1 MNEATTDAGLLGFP
15 GVGPLWLSVQLAA
28 LTMLVLLVIGTP
40 LAWWLAQT
48 KSRSKSVVQAI
59 VALPIV
65 LPPTVMGF
73 YLLIVLG
80 PNGAIGRWWVELTGN
95 ALTFSFSG
103 LVIASCLYSL
113 PFAVQPLM
121 SAFESLDRRNLEAA
135 WTLGA
140 SHRDAFFSV
149 ALPLSLHGYLNAAV
163 LSFAH
168 TLGEFGV
175 VLMVGGNIPG
185 ETRVISIA
193 IYDQV
198 ESLNYAAAHQ
208 LSAVLLVFAFAI
220 LVTMFV
226 INRRWRQ

>member
-1 MNEATTDAGLLGFP
+1 MSEPGIFGFS
-15 GVGPLWLSVQLAA
+15 GAGPLWLSVQLAA
-28 LTMLVLLVIGTP
+28 TTMVILIVVGTP
-40 LAWWLAQT
+40 LAWWLART
-48 KSRSKSVVQAI
+48 PSRWKSVVQAI

-65 LPPTVMGF
+65 LPPTVLGF
-73 YLLIVLG
+73 YLLVVLG
-80 PNGAIGRWWVELTGN
+80 PNGAIGSWWVELTGET
-95 ALTFSFSG
+95 LTFSFTG

-113 PFAVQPLM
+113 PFAVQPLLG
-121 SAFESLDRRNLEAA
+121 AFEALDKRDLEAA

-140 SHRDAFFSV
+140 SRLDAFFSIAV
-149 ALPLSLHGYLNAAV
+149 PQSIRGYLGAVV

-198 ESLNYAAAHQ
+198 ESLNYASAHQ
-208 LSAVLLVFAFAI
+208 LSAILLAFAFLVLLA
-220 LVTMFV
+220 MFV
-226 INRRWRQ
+226 INRRWERQ

>member
-1 MNEATTDAGLLGFP
+1 MPDSSLFGFS
-15 GVGPLWLSVQLAA
+15 GAGPLLLSVQLAA
-28 LTMLVLLVIGTP
+28 TTMVILIVVSTP
-40 LAWWLAQT
+40 LAWWL
-48 KSRSKSVVQAI
+48 SRTPSRWKSVVQAI

-65 LPPTVMGF
+65 LPPTVLGF
-73 YLLIVLG
+73 YLLVVLG
-80 PNGAIGRWWVELTGN
+80 PNGAIGSWWVELTGET
-95 ALTFSFSG
+95 LTFSFSG

-113 PFAVQPLM
+113 PFAVQPLLG
-121 SAFESLDRRNLEAA
+121 AFEALDKRDLEAA

-140 SHRDAFFSV
+140 SRLDAFFSIAV
-149 ALPLSLHGYLNAAV
+149 PQSIRGYLGAVV

-198 ESLNYAAAHQ
+198 ESLNYASAHR
-208 LSAVLLVFAFAI
+208 LSAILLAFAFFVLLAMFAI
-220 LVTMFV
+220 
-226 INRRWRQ
+226 NKRWERQ

>member
-1 MNEATTDAGLLGFP
+1 MPETSISSFSAT
-15 GVGPLWLSVQLAA
+15 GPLWLSVQLAA
-28 LTMLVLLVIGTP
+28 TTMLILIAVGTP
-40 LAWWLAQT
+40 LAWWLART
-48 KSRSKSVVQAI
+48 ESRWKSVVQAI

-65 LPPTVMGF
+65 LPPTVLGF

-80 PNGAIGRWWVELTGN
+80 PNGAVGSWWVELTGE

-103 LVIASCLYSL
+103 LVIASCFYSL
-113 PFAVQPLM
+113 PFAVQPLLA
-121 SAFESLDRRNLEAA
+121 AFESLDRHDLEAA

-140 SHRDAFFSV
+140 SKLDAFFSIAV
-149 ALPLSLHGYLNAAV
+149 PLSARGFLGAAV

-198 ESLNYAAAHQ
+198 ESLNYASAHR
-208 LSAVLLVFAFAI
+208 LSAILLVFAFMV
-220 LVTMFV
+220 LFTMFA
-226 INRRWRQ
+226 INRRWERR

>member
-1 MNEATTDAGLLGFP
+1 MNLIGPAGL
-15 GVGPLWLSVQLAA
+15 GPLWLSVQLAVV
-28 LTMLVLLVIGTP
+28 TMLLLLAISTP

-48 KSRSKSVVQAI
+48 KSRARSVVQAV

-73 YLLIVLG
+73 YLLILLG
-80 PNGAIGRWWVELTGN
+80 PNGAIGEWWVQLTGN

-103 LVIASCLYSL
+103 LVIASCVYSL

-121 SAFESLDRRNLEAA
+121 SAFESIDRGHLEAA

-140 SHRDAFFSV
+140 SRRDAFFSV
-149 ALPLSLHGYLNAAV
+149 AVPLSLHGYLNAAV

-198 ESLNYAAAHQ
+198 ESLNYTAAHQ
-208 LSAVLLVFAFAI
+208 LSAVLLVFAFTI
-220 LVTMFV
+220 LVAMFV
-226 INRRWRQ
+226 INQRWQR

>member
-1 MNEATTDAGLLGFP
+1 MNL
-15 GVGPLWLSVQLAA
+15 GPLWLSLQLATI
-28 LTMLVLLVIGTP
+28 TMILLLLIATP
-40 LAWWLAQT
+40 LGWWLART
-48 KSRSKSVVQAI
+48 ASRAKPVVQAV

-80 PNGAIGRWWVELTGN
+80 PTGAIGQWWVQVTGN
-95 ALTFSFSG
+95 ALTFTFTG

-121 SAFESLDRRNLEAA
+121 TAFESVGRRDLEAA

-140 SHRDAFFSV
+140 SKRDAFFSI
-149 ALPLSLHGYLNAAV
+149 ALPQSTHGYFAAAV

-198 ESLNYAAAHQ
+198 ESLNYAAAHE
-208 LSAVLLVFAFAI
+208 LSALLLIIAFA
-220 LVTMFV
+220 LLFAMFLL
-226 INRRWRQ
+226 NRRWVR

>member
-1 MNEATTDAGLLGFP
+1 MNL
-15 GVGPLWLSVQLAA
+15 GPLWLSVQLATV
-28 LTMLVLLVIGTP
+28 TMLLLLVIATP
-40 LAWWLAQT
+40 LGWWLART
-48 KSRSKSVVQAI
+48 RSPARPVIQSI

-73 YLLIVLG
+73 YLLVLLG
-80 PNGAIGRWWVELTGN
+80 PAGAIGAWWFELTGS
-95 ALTFSFSG
+95 ALTFSFTG
-103 LVIASCLYSL
+103 LVIASCIYSL
-113 PFAVQPLM
+113 PFAVQPIM
-121 SAFESLDRRNLEAA
+121 SAFESVRQSDLEAA

-140 SHRDAFFSV
+140 SRRDAFFSV
-149 ALPLSLHGYLNAAV
+149 ALPQSMRGYLNAAV

-185 ETRVISIA
+185 ETRVIAID

-208 LSAVLLVFAFAI
+208 LSAILLLFAFAVM
-220 LVTMFV
+220 LAMFV
-226 INRRWRQ
+226 INRRWRIT

>member
-1 MNEATTDAGLLGFP
+1 MNTA
-15 GVGPLWLSVQLAA
+15 PLWLSVQLATI
-28 LTMLVLLVIGTP
+28 TMLVLLVISTP
-40 LAWWLAQT
+40 LAWWLART
-48 KSRSKSVVQAI
+48 RSRAKAAVQAI

-80 PNGAIGRWWVELTGN
+80 PAGPVGSWWVNLTGS

-103 LVIASCLYSL
+103 LVIASVLYSL

-121 SAFESLDRRNLEAA
+121 NAFDAVDLRNLEAA

-140 SHRDAFFSV
+140 TRRDAFFTV
-149 ALPLSLHGYLNAAV
+149 ALPQSMRGYFGAGV

-193 IYDQV
+193 IYDEV
-198 ESLNYAAAHQ
+198 ESLNYAAAHE
-208 LSAVLLVFAFAI
+208 LSAALLILAFVLLFA
-220 LVTMFV
+220 MFLL
-226 INRRWRQ
+226 NRRWQPA